1 MIFHDSLILLIS
13 ACIINKNLAKAE
25 FIENK
30 RAENWKKS
38 SNRKCKILKI
48 NNGTLQTNGWT
59 FDVDHKDFASLVI
72 QTLPRESKLTFS
84 YLNYAIFLHNFL
96 TCRSLITTKSL
107 EMSESWM
114 PRRKQLGPD
123 SLELQHVEMSW
134 SYKWVLILN
143 RRSKFK
149 TSFVLA

>member
-13 ACIINKNLAKAE
+13 ACIIYKNLAKAE

-84 YLNYAIFLHNFL
+84 YLKGREAVRSRASTSSQMFNCDQFDRGWIRATDHLFEKFMWNSQNTFVSRLLLPNTSNFL
-96 TCRSLITTKSL
+96 GRGIRC
-107 EMSESWM
+107 
-114 PRRKQLGPD
+114 P
-123 SLELQHVEMSW
+123 
-134 SYKWVLILN
+134 
-143 RRSKFK
+143 
-149 TSFVLA
+149 